1 VVAGTVKGI
10 ICVLGLGLM
19 IIGLVYVLVHVIHG
33 GHDAEHVAEKNCVL
47 GLVVLLEAV
56 ILALLAVYVIR
67 GVVLNALGQEK
78 SNTTLLVI
86 TV

>member
-10 ICVLGLGLM
+10 ICVFGLGLM
-19 IIGLVYVLVHVIHG
+19 IIGLVYVVVHVIHG
-33 GHDAEHVAEKNCVL
+33 GHNAEHVAEKNCVL

-56 ILALLAVYVIR
+56 ILALLTVDVIR
-67 GVVLNALGQEK
+67 VVVLNALQEK